1 MATLL
6 NIETS
11 TSVCSVALTHEGQ
24 VIFRREIM
32 KDLLML
38 HVWAD
43 MYRKLSIW
51 QNITVLS

>member
-1 MATLL
+1 MKDKLYFA
-6 NIETS
+6 
-11 TSVCSVALTHEGQ
+11 GK
-24 VIFRREIM
+24 IM